1 MKRFLGIDYGV
12 KKIGLAVG
20 DDEMRIAFAR
30 PALLDVDDQRA
41 AIMIL
46 CAAEEIH
53 DVVIG
58 LPQSTD
64 GTESEQT
71 VLAKEFITS
80 LSPDLT
86 VHLVDER
93 FSTQGVQR
101 QQQHRKLERGQEDSL
116 VAQALLQ
123 SFLDSQ

>member
-20 DDEMRIAFAR
+20 DDQMKIAFAR
-30 PALLDVDDQRA
+30 PALLDVADQPA
-41 AIMIL
+41 AVLAL
-46 CAAEEIH
+46 CQAEDIH

-58 LPQSTD
+58 VPLSTD
-64 GTESEQT
+64 ATESQQT
-71 VLAKEFITS
+71 RMAKVFIDAVAQS
-80 LSPDLT
+80 LT
-86 VHLVDER
+86 VHTIDER

-101 QQQHRKLERGQEDSL
+101 QQAHRTLERGQEDSL

-123 SFLDSQ
+123 SFLDSR